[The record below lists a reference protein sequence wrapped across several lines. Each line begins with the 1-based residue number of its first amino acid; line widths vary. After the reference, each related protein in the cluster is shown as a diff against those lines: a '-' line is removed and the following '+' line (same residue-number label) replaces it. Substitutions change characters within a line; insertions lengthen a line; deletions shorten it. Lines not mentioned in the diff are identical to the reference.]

1 MAISVL
7 RLSLITA
14 TSAVFSAGAAL
25 AQVSDSNVRA
35 VNLARN
41 WAVNNNGGLSVYRPA
56 ACMFN
61 TSDGGGSC
69 LIQNNSQGFTFRFM
83 AGGANWNFTF
93 DLGCW
98 CSERSDSIVSTV
110 PESGGT
116 SSFDSKEVF
125 SCFNSFSDST
135 RCDRST
141 WSSRSS

>member
-41 WAVNNNGGLSVYRPA
+41 WAVNNNGGPSVYRPA

-69 LIQNNSQGFTFRFM
+69 LIQNNSQGFTFRFL
-83 AGGANWNFTF
+83 GGAPGWQQDGLAPTT
-93 DLGCW
+93 
-98 CSERSDSIVSTV
+98 ETQVSVSPDGRTITNV
-110 PESGGT
+110 GYNGAP
-116 SSFDSKEVF
+116 
-125 SCFNSFSDST
+125 
-135 RCDRST
+135 R
-141 WSSRSS
+141 